1 MTAGIR
7 LTQPVWNAFA
17 AKLQVPLSIIHH
29 KRLPNNALFVEFDFL
44 VAFMY
49 HGALNPHFLS
59 SMQSADVCTT
69 QRAAEIL
76 GISVT
81 SVQQLVEAGVIE
93 AWKTKGGHRR
103 IPLAAVQAYKGST
116 TGHETPSGR
125 KRQEGAPASILVI
138 EDIALQRTL
147 YDKQIGSWAL
157 QADLRFCENGY
168 QALIEVA
175 RHKPDILLADIVME
189 GMDGYEVIRTIMGD
203 PQLADMHIAI
213 LSSLTQEELAERGGV
228 PPGVVFFSKP
238 VNYDELRG
246 YLRACCADHV
256 RRASACA

>member
-1 MTAGIR
+1 
-7 LTQPVWNAFA
+7 
-17 AKLQVPLSIIHH
+17 
-29 KRLPNNALFVEFDFL
+29 
-44 VAFMY
+44 
-49 HGALNPHFLS
+49 
-59 SMQSADVCTT
+59 MQSAEVCTT

-103 IPLAAVQAYKGST
+103 IPLAAVQAYKG
-116 TGHETPSGR
+116 GAAGQETRAARVRPT
-125 KRQEGAPASILVI
+125 EGTPVSILVI
-138 EDIALQRTL
+138 EDIPLQRAL
-147 YDKQIGSWAL
+147 YDKQISSWAL
-157 QADLRFCENGY
+157 QADLRFCETGY
-168 QALIEVA
+168 QALIEIA

-203 PQLADMHIAI
+203 PQLADMHIAM
-213 LSSLTQEELAERGGV
+213 LSSLSPEDLAERGGV

-246 YLRACCADHV
+246 YLRACCADHA
-256 RRASACA
+256 RRASSSS

>member
-1 MTAGIR
+1 MAIFS
-7 LTQPVWNAFA
+7 P
-17 AKLQVPLSIIHH
+17 
-29 KRLPNNALFVEFDFL
+29 
-44 VAFMY
+44 
-49 HGALNPHFLS
+49 
-59 SMQSADVCTT
+59 SMQSAEVCTT

-103 IPLAAVQAYKGST
+103 IPLAAVQAYKGGA
-116 TGHETPSGR
+116 TGQETRAGR
-125 KRQEGAPASILVI
+125 MRPAEGTPVSILVI
-138 EDIALQRTL
+138 EDIPLQRAL
-147 YDKQIGSWAL
+147 YDKQISSWAL

-168 QALIEVA
+168 QALIEIA

-189 GMDGYEVIRTIMGD
+189 GMDGYEVIRTIMAD
-203 PQLADMHIAI
+203 PQLADMHIAM
-213 LSSLTQEELAERGGV
+213 LSSLSTEDLAERGGV

-246 YLRACCADHV
+246 YLRACCADHA
-256 RRASACA
+256 RRASGSS